1 VITGFYLK
9 TLNVRKL
16 KMKASAIHKG
26 ETMHATL
33 SFAYPDDEQKL
44 KDALAGEKYRHAL
57 EEILEI
63 IEDDATMSFKL
74 TAIKTQLTIAFEETL

>member
-1 VITGFYLK
+1 M
-9 TLNVRKL
+9 LNARRVN
-16 KMKASAIHKG
+16 MIVSATHKG

-74 TAIKTQLTIAFEETL
+74 TAIKTQLAIAFEETL

>member
-1 VITGFYLK
+1 MI
-9 TLNVRKL
+9 
-16 KMKASAIHKG
+16 ASATHKG

-33 SFAYPDDEQKL
+33 SFAFPEDELKL
-44 KDALAGEKYRHAL
+44 KDALAGERYRHAL

-63 IEDDATMSFKL
+63 LEENATMSFKL

>member
-1 VITGFYLK
+1 
-9 TLNVRKL
+9 
-16 KMKASAIHKG
+16 MKASATHKG
-26 ETMHATL
+26 DTMHATL
-33 SFAYPDDEQKL
+33 SFAFPDDEQKL

-63 IEDDATMSFKL
+63 LEENATMSFKL

>member
-1 VITGFYLK
+1 MT
-9 TLNVRKL
+9 TVR
-16 KMKASAIHKG
+16 HKG

-44 KDALAGEKYRHAL
+44 KDALSGEKYRHAL

-63 IEDDATMSFKL
+63 VEDDATMSFKL
-74 TAIKTQLTIAFEETL
+74 TAIKTQVAIAFEETL

>member
-9 TLNVRKL
+9 KLNEENNML
-16 KMKASAIHKG
+16 ASVKHKG

-63 IEDDATMSFKL
+63 IEEDATMSFKL
-74 TAIKTQLTIAFEETL
+74 AAIKTQLTIAFEENL

>member
-1 VITGFYLK
+1 M
-9 TLNVRKL
+9 RKL

-44 KDALAGEKYRHAL
+44 KDALAGETYRLAL
-57 EEILEI
+57 EKIQNVVEEGAGMNYKLMKIKMVITETFGG
-63 IEDDATMSFKL
+63 EDD
-74 TAIKTQLTIAFEETL
+74 

>member
-1 VITGFYLK
+1 MIV
-9 TLNVRKL
+9 
-16 KMKASAIHKG
+16 SATHKG

-33 SFAYPDDEQKL
+33 SFAYPDDELKL
-44 KDALAGEKYRHAL
+44 KDALNGGKYRLAL

-74 TAIKTQLTIAFEETL
+74 TAIKTQLAIAFEETL

>member
-1 VITGFYLK
+1 MRAG
-9 TLNVRKL
+9 
-16 KMKASAIHKG
+16 AIHKG

-33 SFAYPDDEQKL
+33 SFAYPEDEQKL

-63 IEDDATMSFKL
+63 VEDDATITSKL
-74 TAIKTQLTIAFEETL
+74 AEIKTQLEIAFEENV